1 MGLIRDANQ
10 LAYRL
15 FAHGSTNNEDLQRL
29 LILLKEISDSRPE
42 VLGDEFL
49 EVFPGLDIDEIK
61 RDGSNIM
68 LMMFLTQMAMMYRP
82 TESSQ
87 AFIDARQAEEAIAI
101 KLRESELSVRDY
113 FQSRFT

>member
-1 MGLIRDANQ
+1 MGLIRDANE

-15 FAHGSTNNEDLQRL
+15 FAHGSTNNEDLQWL

-42 VLGDEFL
+42 ALEDDFL
-49 EVFPGLDIDEIK
+49 EIFPGLGIDQIK
-61 RDGSNIM
+61 RDGPNIM

-87 AFIDARQAEEAIAI
+87 AFIDARQAEETLAI
-101 KLRESELSVRDY
+101 KLREAEHSFRNYL
-113 FQSRFT
+113 QTRFT